1 MNQELTKVVNQLFES
16 LKATMLPISDADF
29 SQPLEVLSGSTIG
42 QHTRHCI
49 EFFQCLL
56 EQSALGVVNYDKRQR
71 NQMIQ
76 KNKAVAYSM
85 MEEVV
90 LQLSTY
96 DTQDALL
103 LETDYG
109 FGCQRVSTTFERE
122 LVYNIEH
129 TVHHLAML
137 RIALNHLNPQM
148 EIAEG
153 FGVAN
158 STQRHKE
165 DICAR

>member
-1 MNQELTKVVNQLFES
+1 MNQQLTTVVSQLFES
-16 LKATMLPISDADF
+16 LRAAMFQISDTDF
-29 SQPLEVLSGSTIG
+29 SRPLEVLSGSTIG
-42 QHTRHCI
+42 QHTRHFI
-49 EFFQCLL
+49 EFFECLL

-71 NQMIQ
+71 NQLIQ
-76 KNKAVAYSM
+76 ENKAAAYTKMKEIVQELPSRSM
-85 MEEVV
+85 QEVLV
-90 LQLSTY
+90 
-96 DTQDALL
+96 

-109 FGCQRVSTTFERE
+109 SGCQRVSTTFERE

-137 RIALNHLNPQM
+137 RIAFKHLDPEM

-153 FGVAN
+153 FGVAS

-165 DICAR
+165 EICAR